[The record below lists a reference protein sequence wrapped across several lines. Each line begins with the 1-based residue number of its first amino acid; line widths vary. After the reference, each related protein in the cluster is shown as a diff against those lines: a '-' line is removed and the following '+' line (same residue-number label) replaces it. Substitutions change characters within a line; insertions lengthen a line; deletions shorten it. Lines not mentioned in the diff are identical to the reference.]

1 MNKANYGPKYTKRLT
16 LRLTDEQFE
25 AIVKLADILGVLPSE
40 FLRMTVN
47 MYMHSYNSPQFQAQF
62 GAFTDSNRKEELN
75 VNEHVETNQHDI
87 V

>member
-16 LRLTDEQFE
+16 LRLTDEQFD

-47 MYMHSYNSPQFQAQF
+47 MYMRSYNSPAFQSQF
-62 GAFTDSNRKEELN
+62 GPFIAEKEEQN
-75 VNEHVETNQHDI
+75 VNEHVKADINDI